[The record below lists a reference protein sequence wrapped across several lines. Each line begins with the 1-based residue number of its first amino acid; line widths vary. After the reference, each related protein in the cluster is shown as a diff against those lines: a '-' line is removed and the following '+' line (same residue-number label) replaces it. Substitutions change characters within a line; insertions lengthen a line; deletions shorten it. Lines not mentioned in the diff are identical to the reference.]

1 MAENEEKDV
10 AGESKS
16 DKFKRLAS
24 KRVVN
29 AIQKIELI
37 TNLAA
42 PSYEYTPEEVTKILT
57 ALQGS
62 VDKVKAAFSSCTE
75 SKSKSAVLV
84 PVATELPVAPPIPMR
99 IPGPPN

>member
-1 MAENEEKDV
+1 MAENEVDDV

-24 KRVVN
+24 KRVIN
-29 AIQKIELI
+29 AISKIELI
-37 TNLAA
+37 ANLAA

-62 VDKVKAAFSSCTE
+62 VDKVKAAFSRQKIEKTVF
-75 SKSKSAVLV
+75 KL
-84 PVATELPVAPPIPMR
+84 
-99 IPGPPN
+99 

>member
-1 MAENEEKDV
+1 MADNEEKDV

-29 AIQKIELI
+29 AISKIELI
-37 TNLAA
+37 ANLSAS
-42 PSYEYTPEEVTKILT
+42 SYESTPEDVAKILS

-62 VDKVKAAFSSCTE
+62 VDKVKAAFAKQKIDKTVF
-75 SKSKSAVLV
+75 KL
-84 PVATELPVAPPIPMR
+84 
-99 IPGPPN
+99 

>member
-1 MAENEEKDV
+1 MEENEVKDV

-29 AIQKIELI
+29 AISKIELI
-37 TNLAA
+37 TNLAG
-42 PSYEYTPEEVTKILT
+42 SGYEYTPEQVEKILN

-62 VDKVKAAFSSCTE
+62 VDKVKAAFSKQKINKT
-75 SKSKSAVLV
+75 VFTL
-84 PVATELPVAPPIPMR
+84 
-99 IPGPPN
+99 

>member
-1 MAENEEKDV
+1 MASNEEKDV

-16 DKFKRLAS
+16 DRFKRLAS

-42 PSYEYTPEEVTKILT
+42 PSYEYTPEEVAKILT

-62 VDKVKAAFSSCTE
+62 VDKVKAAFSKQKIDKTVF
-75 SKSKSAVLV
+75 KL
-84 PVATELPVAPPIPMR
+84 
-99 IPGPPN
+99 

>member
-1 MAENEEKDV
+1 MADEEKNV

-42 PSYEYTPEEVTKILT
+42 PSYEYTPEEVTKIVT

-62 VDKVKAAFSSCTE
+62 VDKVKAAFSKQKIEKTAF
-75 SKSKSAVLV
+75 KL
-84 PVATELPVAPPIPMR
+84 
-99 IPGPPN
+99 

>member
-1 MAENEEKDV
+1 MSENEVDNV

-42 PSYEYTPEEVTKILT
+42 SSYESTPEEVTKILA
-57 ALQGS
+57 ALQCS
-62 VDKVKAAFSSCTE
+62 VDKVKAAFSSQKVEKTVF
-75 SKSKSAVLV
+75 KL
-84 PVATELPVAPPIPMR
+84 
-99 IPGPPN
+99 

>member
-1 MAENEEKDV
+1 MADNEEKDV

-42 PSYEYTPEEVTKILT
+42 SSYESTPEEVTKILN

-62 VDKVKAAFSSCTE
+62 VDKVKAAFSKQKIDKTVF
-75 SKSKSAVLV
+75 KL
-84 PVATELPVAPPIPMR
+84 
-99 IPGPPN
+99 

>member
-1 MAENEEKDV
+1 MADNEEKDV

-29 AIQKIELI
+29 AISKIELI
-37 TNLAA
+37 ANLSAS
-42 PSYEYTPEEVTKILT
+42 SYESTPDEVTKILT

-62 VDKVKAAFSSCTE
+62 VDKVKAAFSKQKIDKTVF
-75 SKSKSAVLV
+75 KL
-84 PVATELPVAPPIPMR
+84 
-99 IPGPPN
+99 

>member
-1 MAENEEKDV
+1 MAENEVDDV

-42 PSYEYTPEEVTKILT
+42 PSYEYTPEEVAKILT

-62 VDKVKAAFSSCTE
+62 VDKVKSAFSKQKIEKTVF
-75 SKSKSAVLV
+75 KL
-84 PVATELPVAPPIPMR
+84 
-99 IPGPPN
+99 

>member
-1 MAENEEKDV
+1 MAENEVKNV
-10 AGESKS
+10 AGESKG

-42 PSYEYTPEEVTKILT
+42 PSYEYTPEEVAKILS

-62 VDKVKAAFSSCTE
+62 VDKVKAAFSKQKIDKTVF
-75 SKSKSAVLV
+75 KL
-84 PVATELPVAPPIPMR
+84 
-99 IPGPPN
+99 

>member
-1 MAENEEKDV
+1 MAENEASDV

-29 AIQKIELI
+29 AISKIELI
-37 TNLAA
+37 ANLAA
-42 PSYEYTPEEVTKILT
+42 PSYEYTPEEVAKILT

-62 VDKVKAAFSSCTE
+62 VDKVKAAFSKQKIEKTHFQ
-75 SKSKSAVLV
+75 L
-84 PVATELPVAPPIPMR
+84 
-99 IPGPPN
+99 

>member
-37 TNLAA
+37 ANLAA
-42 PSYEYTPEEVTKILT
+42 PSYESSPEEVTKILA

-62 VDKVKAAFSSCTE
+62 VDKVKAAFSKQKIEKTVF
-75 SKSKSAVLV
+75 KL
-84 PVATELPVAPPIPMR
+84 
-99 IPGPPN
+99 

>member
-1 MAENEEKDV
+1 MAESEEKDV

-42 PSYEYTPEEVTKILT
+42 SSYESTPEEVTKILA

-62 VDKVKAAFSSCTE
+62 VDKVKAAFSKQKIDKTVF
-75 SKSKSAVLV
+75 KL
-84 PVATELPVAPPIPMR
+84 
-99 IPGPPN
+99 

>member
-1 MAENEEKDV
+1 MAENEVENV

-29 AIQKIELI
+29 AISKIELI
-37 TNLAA
+37 ANLASS
-42 PSYEYTPEEVTKILT
+42 SYESTPEEVEKILT

-62 VDKVKAAFSSCTE
+62 VDKVKSAFSKQKIDKTVF
-75 SKSKSAVLV
+75 KL
-84 PVATELPVAPPIPMR
+84 
-99 IPGPPN
+99 

>member
-1 MAENEEKDV
+1 MAENEANEANEAKEV

-29 AIQKIELI
+29 AIQKVELI
-37 TNLAA
+37 TNLSG
-42 PSYEYTPEEVTKILT
+42 PGYEYSPEQVEKILT

-62 VDKVKAAFSSCTE
+62 VDKVKAAFSKQKIEKTDF
-75 SKSKSAVLV
+75 KL
-84 PVATELPVAPPIPMR
+84 
-99 IPGPPN
+99 

>member
-1 MAENEEKDV
+1 MAENEVKDV

-37 TNLAA
+37 TNLAG
-42 PSYEYTPEEVTKILT
+42 PGYEYTPEEVTKILT
-57 ALQGS
+57 ALQAS
-62 VDKVKAAFSSCTE
+62 VDKVKAAFLKQKIDKTVF
-75 SKSKSAVLV
+75 KL
-84 PVATELPVAPPIPMR
+84 
-99 IPGPPN
+99 

>member
-1 MAENEEKDV
+1 MAENEVDSV
-10 AGESKS
+10 AGESKG

-42 PSYEYTPEEVTKILT
+42 PSYESTPEEVTKILS
-57 ALQGS
+57 ALQSS
-62 VDKVKAAFSSCTE
+62 VDKVKAAFSKQKIEKTVF
-75 SKSKSAVLV
+75 KL
-84 PVATELPVAPPIPMR
+84 
-99 IPGPPN
+99 

>member
-1 MAENEEKDV
+1 MAENEENDV
-10 AGESKS
+10 AGESNS

-29 AIQKIELI
+29 AISKIELI

-42 PSYEYTPEEVTKILT
+42 PSYEYTPEEVAKILT

-62 VDKVKAAFSSCTE
+62 VDKVKAAFS
-75 SKSKSAVLV
+75 KQ
-84 PVATELPVAPPIPMR
+84 R
-99 IPGPPN
+99 IEKTVFKL

>member
-1 MAENEEKDV
+1 MEEKEIKNV

-29 AIQKIELI
+29 AISKVELI
-37 TNLAA
+37 TNLAG
-42 PSYEYTPEEVTKILT
+42 SGYEYTPEQVEKILS

-62 VDKVKAAFSSCTE
+62 VDKVKAAFSKQKIEKTDFH
-75 SKSKSAVLV
+75 L
-84 PVATELPVAPPIPMR
+84 
-99 IPGPPN
+99 

>member
-1 MAENEEKDV
+1 MAENEANEANEAKEV
-10 AGESKS
+10 AGETKS

-37 TNLAA
+37 TNLSG
-42 PSYEYTPEEVTKILT
+42 PGYEYTPEQVEKILS

-62 VDKVKAAFSSCTE
+62 VDKVKAAFSKQKIEKTDF
-75 SKSKSAVLV
+75 KL
-84 PVATELPVAPPIPMR
+84 
-99 IPGPPN
+99 

>member
-1 MAENEEKDV
+1 MEEKKVEKV

-29 AIQKIELI
+29 AISKVELI
-37 TNLAA
+37 ANLAG
-42 PSYEYTPEEVTKILT
+42 PSYEYAPEQVEKILG

-62 VDKVKAAFSSCTE
+62 VDKVKAAFSKQKIEKTNF
-75 SKSKSAVLV
+75 KL
-84 PVATELPVAPPIPMR
+84 
-99 IPGPPN
+99 

>member
-1 MAENEEKDV
+1 MADKEEKSA

-29 AIQKIELI
+29 AISKIELI
-37 TNLAA
+37 TNLAG
-42 PSYEYTPEEVTKILT
+42 PSYEYTPEEVTKILA

-62 VDKVKAAFSSCTE
+62 VDKVKAAFSKQKIEKTE
-75 SKSKSAVLV
+75 F
-84 PVATELPVAPPIPMR
+84 EL
-99 IPGPPN
+99 

>member
-1 MAENEEKDV
+1 MASNEVDDV

-42 PSYEYTPEEVTKILT
+42 PSYESTPEEVTKILA

-62 VDKVKAAFSSCTE
+62 VDKVKAAFSKQKIEKTVF
-75 SKSKSAVLV
+75 KL
-84 PVATELPVAPPIPMR
+84 
-99 IPGPPN
+99 

>member
-1 MAENEEKDV
+1 MAENEVDDV
-10 AGESKS
+10 VGESKG

-42 PSYEYTPEEVTKILT
+42 PSYEYTPEQVEKILS

-62 VDKVKAAFSSCTE
+62 VDKVKAAFSKQKIDKTVF
-75 SKSKSAVLV
+75 KL
-84 PVATELPVAPPIPMR
+84 
-99 IPGPPN
+99 

>member
-1 MAENEEKDV
+1 MADNEEKDV

-16 DKFKRLAS
+16 GKFKRLAS

-42 PSYEYTPEEVTKILT
+42 PSYESTPEEVTKILA

-62 VDKVKAAFSSCTE
+62 VDKVKAAFSKQKIEKTVF
-75 SKSKSAVLV
+75 KL
-84 PVATELPVAPPIPMR
+84 
-99 IPGPPN
+99 